1 MAKLPVSVC
10 IIAKNEEKY
19 IEQCLRHLLPF
30 GMEIVV
36 VDTGSTDRTK
46 EIALKYTDKV
56 YDFVWTNNFSAARNF
71 AASKAKNNWILVV
84 DCDEYV
90 KELDIQAVR
99 MCMQK
104 HAHQV
109 GMMKIKNLHTQSNGE
124 QTYHIDEVPR
134 LYNRNFYEYRFRI
147 HEQITPKDAAL
158 DDKVVLYTFKMPVM
172 VEHHGYDLPEEEM
185 LQKQERNLEL
195 LQSALGENAYDD
207 YLYFQIAQSN
217 YILHRYEEA
226 AVAMERCFS
235 MNPDIRKGYMKVAIP
250 AYARIMRKVNRS
262 EDALKHLLQY
272 QEYANTAECSYLLGC
287 CYQECGENLKALL
300 TLVKVTQMAD
310 IDMLGEE
317 AYDVYVR
324 IVILHNLSGNQEGVI
339 FFKQRLVEYGL
350 SHGRKIVFE

>member
-1 MAKLPVSVC
+1 MAKLPISVC

-19 IEQCLRHLLPF
+19 IEQCLRHLMPF

-36 VDTGSTDRTK
+36 VDTGSNDRTK

-56 YDFVWTNNFSAARNF
+56 YDFEWINDFSAARNF

-84 DCDEYV
+84 DCDEYL
-90 KELDIQAVR
+90 KELDVQSVR

-104 HAHQV
+104 HLHEV
-109 GMMKIKNLHTQSNGE
+109 GMMKIKNLHTQPTGE
-124 QTYHIDEVPR
+124 QTYHMDEVPR

-147 HEQITPKDAAL
+147 HEQITPKNATL

-172 VEHHGYDLPEEEM
+172 VEHHGYDLTEEEM
-185 LQKQERNLEL
+185 MRKQERNLQL

-217 YILHRYEEA
+217 YILGRYEEA
-226 AVAMERCFS
+226 AEAISNCFER
-235 MNPDIRKGYMKVAIP
+235 NPDLGKGYMKMAIP
-250 AYARIMRKVNRS
+250 VYARIMRKVKRS
-262 EDALKHLLQY
+262 EDALEHLLKY
-272 QEYANTAECSYLLGC
+272 QDCIKTAEFNYLLGC

-300 TLVKVTQMAD
+300 TLVKVTQMTD
-310 IDMLGEE
+310 FDMLGED

-324 IVILHNLSGNQEGVI
+324 IMMLHSMSGNQDGVV
-339 FFKQRLVEYGL
+339 FFKQRLEEYGL
-350 SHGRKIVFE
+350 SHGRKIVFQ